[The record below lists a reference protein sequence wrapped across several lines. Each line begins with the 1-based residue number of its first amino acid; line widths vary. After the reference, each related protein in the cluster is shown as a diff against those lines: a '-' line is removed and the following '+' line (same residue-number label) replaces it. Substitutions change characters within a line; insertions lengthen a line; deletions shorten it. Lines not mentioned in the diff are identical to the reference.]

1 MQEFATEQEA
11 LDFLA
16 SRIAAEA
23 ERENLPLSEV
33 ERKMLYF
40 SETGWTLPDMAKVSA
55 DFDQD
60 YDQDEYE
67 RRIARLIAKIT
78 AEHHGHNDEEE
89 EKWDAAVDKLS
100 GSDHYLQVMLHAAHM
115 SRASFLPTFE
125 PPAVRPPHDVL
136 KLFLTALIVIFGI
149 WGLMAMTDWII
160 GPRLWELPDWLSEER
175 NRSGLVILIV
185 VALVFGPKLWR
196 ALGLPP
202 IRK

>member
-125 PPAVRPPHDVL
+125 PPAVRPPHDVPQ
-136 KLFLTALIVIFGI
+136 ALSYCIDRHFRHLGFD
-149 WGLMAMTDWII
+149 GDD
-160 GPRLWELPDWLSEER
+160 RLDH
-175 NRSGLVILIV
+175 RS
-185 VALVFGPKLWR
+185 KT
-196 ALGLPP
+196 LGVTRLAF
-202 IRK
+202 